1 MGADGFF
8 RSISFFLRIEK
19 RERAQLAER
28 ESDLEENETK
38 SLLSFDYLFFFIFFF
53 QRELFR

>member
-1 MGADGFF
+1 MGVDGFF

-38 SLLSFDYLFFFIFFF
+38 SLLSFDYLFIYLFFF
-53 QRELFR
+53 QRELF

>member
-19 RERAQLAER
+19 RERAHNAER